1 MLNKVILIGNV
12 GAEPEVRM
20 LDGALK
26 KASLRLATS
35 ERYKNAQGETKEA
48 TEWHNVELW
57 RNLADVVDKYV
68 RKGDKL
74 YIEGKITTRKYND
87 REGVERTITTIV
99 ANELKMLTA
108 KVEKAQEE
116 VQTAT
121 AVDTPPAPSFD
132 GLHFRYDFR

>member
-1 MLNKVILIGNV
+1 MLIGNV

-20 LDGALK
+20 LDGATK
-26 KASLRLATS
+26 KASLRLATT
-35 ERYKNAQGETKEA
+35 ERYTVNGEKKET

-74 YIEGKITTRKYND
+74 YIEGKITTRKYSD
-87 REGVERTITTIV
+87 KEGVERTITTIV

-108 KVEKAQEE
+108 KADKAQEV
-116 VQTAT
+116 VQVAT
-121 AVDTPPAPSFD
+121 PIDTPPAPAPSYD
-132 GLHFRYDFR
+132 GLPF

>member
-35 ERYKNAQGETKEA
+35 ERYKTAQGEMKEA
-48 TEWHNVELW
+48 TEWHNIELW

-108 KVEKAQEE
+108 KAEKAQDM
-116 VQTAT
+116 VQNAT
-121 AVDTPPAPSFD
+121 PIETPPVPTQSAD
-132 GLHFRYDFR
+132 GLPF

>member
-1 MLNKVILIGNV
+1 
-12 GAEPEVRM
+12 M

-74 YIEGKITTRKYND
+74 YIEGKITTRKYSD
-87 REGVERTITTIV
+87 KEGVERTITTIV

-108 KVEKAQEE
+108 KAEKAQEE

-121 AVDTPPAPSFD
+121 AVDTPPAPAPSFD
-132 GLHFRYDFR
+132 GLPF